1 MASDPNPDPARALAE
16 IAREINSPVD
26 LEDTLQSIVE
36 TAARSLP
43 GIEHVG
49 ITIAHSDGKMEP

>member
-43 GIEHVG
+43 GIEHAG

>member
-1 MASDPNPDPARALAE
+1 MALDPNPDPARALAE